1 MVGLVASTVGDRA
14 KIAKGICVF
23 QQNVH
28 LLFPPKLD
36 IVRMSSCPH
45 PAFIFDMCVA
55 CGIRASDAGNNSSI
69 NSQSGKL
76 SDRKEEAM
84 TSQRSSVLVLSGG
97 NRLQINSAVEAER
110 IESSKIQS
118 LQSSKK
124 LALVLDL
131 DHTLVHGK

>member
-1 MVGLVASTVGDRA
+1 
-14 KIAKGICVF
+14 
-23 QQNVH
+23 
-28 LLFPPKLD
+28 
-36 IVRMSSCPH
+36 
-45 PAFIFDMCVA
+45 
-55 CGIRASDAGNNSSI
+55 
-69 NSQSGKL
+69 
-76 SDRKEEAM
+76 M